1 MTVRTEANPDVRTV
15 AEAPSLLTPKEVANY
30 LAVPVLTLQTWRAAR
45 KGPPS
50 YRVGK
55 HVRYR
60 REEVEAWLEEQAAI
74 P

>member
-1 MTVRTEANPDVRTV
+1 MAAQAIKISEETDA
-15 AEAPSLLTPKEVANY
+15 LLTPDDVAAF
-30 LAVPVLTLQTWRAAR
+30 LGVPPLTLQAWRSR
-45 KGPPS
+45 RTGPRS

-60 REEVEAWLEEQAAI
+60 REEVEAWLEQQAAV